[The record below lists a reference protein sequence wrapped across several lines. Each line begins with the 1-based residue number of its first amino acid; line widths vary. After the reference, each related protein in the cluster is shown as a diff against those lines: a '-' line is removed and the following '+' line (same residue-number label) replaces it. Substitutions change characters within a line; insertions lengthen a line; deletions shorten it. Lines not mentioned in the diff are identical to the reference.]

1 MIAKEL
7 YGHITQRIIGDTN
20 SKDGELYIT
29 KAYFYNANDDEAIT
43 DDIDDLDEDKTT
55 KFTKDDDQLSTT
67 IESDTSIA
75 VVVKD
80 SLDNDVGYNR
90 IYYTNNNDKIL
101 FVVDIEKVT
110 ASEILEEIIIQLDD
124 IETIVN

>member
-29 KAYFYNANDDEAIT
+29 KAYFYNANDDEAVT

-55 KFTKDDDQLSTT
+55 KFTNDDDQLSTT
-67 IESDTSIA
+67 IESDTSIT

-80 SLDNDVGYNR
+80 SLDDDIDYNR

>member
-29 KAYFYNANDDEAIT
+29 KAYFYNANDDEAVT

-80 SLDNDVGYNR
+80 SLDDDIDYNR